1 MNLSLF
7 IARRVAGGGNRSFSR
22 LIIRIAVAA
31 VALSMTVMVVATSLI
46 TGFKT
51 EIADKIYGF
60 WGDIHI
66 TDRAAASD
74 LSSEVPISTDQDFY
88 PALDTVGGIDYQ
100 EVRSFL
106 GQEFMTSGRTHG
118 GIRHIQQFGIKPGI
132 MFSRTEEEGT
142 IMEGIV
148 LKGIGPD
155 FNWDFLSSYLVEGEP
170 LDAMSDSLSSDILI
184 SEQTARRLRRKV
196 GEKVLVNFVE
206 RTGEMPKRV
215 MTIRGLYRTGLEEYD
230 RQFALIDIRH
240 VQRLNGWRPD
250 QVNGFE
256 VFIEDKRDLD
266 AFDDYLHYDVL
277 PIELYSES
285 IRHKQPDLF
294 EWLDIQDVNEAVI
307 LSLMLLVA
315 LINMVTALL
324 ILILERT
331 NMIGILKALGQS
343 DWSIRG
349 VFLYYAAYILLLG
362 LFWGNLLGLGI
373 CWLQDTFGIVRLDEE
388 SYYLSVAPVDVNWS
402 VVLLLNLGTIVVT
415 LLFLI
420 IPSYLVSRVDPV
432 RAIRFK

>member
-1 MNLSLF
+1 MNLPLF
-7 IARRVAGGGNRSFSR
+7 IARRVAAGGGRSFSR
-22 LIIRIAVAA
+22 LILRIAVAA

-46 TGFKT
+46 SGFKT

-74 LSSEVPISTDQDFY
+74 LSSEVPISTQQDFY
-88 PALDTVGGIDYQ
+88 PSLDTITSIEYQ
-100 EVRSFL
+100 ESRTFL
-106 GQEFMTSGRTHG
+106 GHEYMTVNRTHG

-155 FNWDFLSSYLVEGEP
+155 FDWDFLSRYITAGDP
-170 LDAMSDSLSSDILI
+170 LDATADSLSSDILI
-184 SEQTARRLRRKV
+184 SEQTALRLRRQV
-196 GEKVLVNFVE
+196 GEKVLINFVE

-240 VQRLNGWRPD
+240 IQRINGWEPD

-256 VFIEDKRDLD
+256 VFIDDKRDLD
-266 AFDDYLHYDVL
+266 AYDNYIHYDPL
-277 PIELYSES
+277 PIELYAES

-294 EWLDIQDVNEAVI
+294 DWLDIQDVNEAVI
-307 LSLMLLVA
+307 LTLMLLVA

-349 VFLYYAAYILLLG
+349 VFLYYAAYILILG

-388 SYYLSVAPVDVNWS
+388 SYYLSVAPVDVDWG
-402 VVLLLNLGTIVVT
+402 VVLLLNVGTIAVT
-415 LLFLI
+415 LLFLV